1 MAWYVYMLRCGDGSL
16 YTGCT
21 DNVARRLAAH
31 QSGKGA
37 KYTRSRPPV
46 SLAYQ
51 EELPDKPAAL
61 RREAAIK
68 RLTRPQKLKLIAGK
82 ERCAMREMRRKERQ
96 ITEEEAWAVVD
107 KCEYAFLAMTAEDG
121 TPYGLPVTIVREGRN
136 VYFHSAME
144 GRKVECLRRQPR
156 VCLTCVGENQV
167 LPERYTTLYASAVA
181 FGTARELT
189 DAREKTEALRLLCR
203 RYAPNHMDGFDAAM
217 DASLGRTAVWCIAV
231 EEITGKSNRNNHR

>member
-68 RLTRPQKLKLIAGK
+68 RLTRAQKLKQIEGK
-82 ERCAMREMRRKERQ
+82 DRCVMREMRRKERQ

-144 GRKVECLRRQPR
+144 GRKIRCLRQHHFFSP
-156 VCLTCVGENQV
+156 L
-167 LPERYTTLYASAVA
+167 LYQGKALNFALYYKPFFFILQSVNGNFFISSAHI
-181 FGTARELT
+181 
-189 DAREKTEALRLLCR
+189 
-203 RYAPNHMDGFDAAM
+203 Y
-217 DASLGRTAVWCIAV
+217 
-231 EEITGKSNRNNHR
+231 